1 MRVLHIGLILFC
13 LSLKLPAADA
23 PTPLGALLDEATRNN
38 PEILAARRGWQAATQ
53 VPSQVSTLP
62 DPQVTVQ
69 SFSVGS
75 PRPFAG
81 YSNSS
86 FAYIGFGVSQ
96 DFPYPGKLK
105 LKGEAAQQ
113 DADISR
119 DKVEAVRRS
128 VLQQIKEAYF
138 QTAYSQQTLEVLDR
152 NGKLLDQI
160 EKIADA
166 RYRVGQGKQQD
177 VLKAQ
182 LEKTKLLREVA
193 HHHELMETQQALLMK
208 LLNRPPGSPE
218 ITTEP
223 LVETPL
229 RYTSDELLE
238 KVRAQNPE
246 VATQQE
252 MVKKQSLQVEIARKD
267 RYPDFSVQYMW
278 QRTGPSFPSY
288 YMLTLSA
295 RLPIYRRRKLNPEM
309 TQAAEE
315 LNRSQREYE
324 SQVQTAYFDVRN
336 QYIAAETAS
345 QMLKIYREGLI
356 PQALATYQSGLASYQ
371 TGSLDFESLFSTF
384 LDVLNFD
391 GEYWKTLMEHET
403 ALARIGRHRH
413 RTQLRNANATLS
425 NRFLRATGTND
436 CSGRRPRIPVD

>member
-1 MRVLHIGLILFC
+1 MNVLHASVFLFC
-13 LSLKLPAADA
+13 VTLSLPAADA
-23 PTPLGALLDEATRNN
+23 PPTTLATLLDEAARNN
-38 PEILAARRGWQAATQ
+38 PDILAARRGWQAATQ

-62 DPQVTVQ
+62 DPQVTMQ
-69 SFSVGS
+69 SLSVGS

-81 YSNSS
+81 YSNSN
-86 FAYIGFGVSQ
+86 FAYIGLGVSQ

-113 DADISR
+113 DAAISR
-119 DKVEAVRRS
+119 DKLDAVRRA
-128 VLQQIKEAYF
+128 VLQQVKEAYF
-138 QTAYSQQTLEVLDR
+138 QTAYIQQTLEVLDR

-193 HHHELMETQQALLMK
+193 HHHELMGTQQALLLK

-288 YMLTLSA
+288 YMLTFSA

-309 TQAAEE
+309 TQAVEE

-403 ALARIGRHRH
+403 ALARIE
-413 RTQLRNANATLS
+413 QV
-425 NRFLRATGTND
+425 TGVPLN
-436 CSGRRPRIPVD
+436 

>member
-1 MRVLHIGLILFC
+1 MKIFTASFVLLA
-13 LSLKLPAADA
+13 LSVKMPAAET
-23 PTPLGALLDEATRNN
+23 PTPLSALLDEASRNN
-38 PEILAARRGWQAATQ
+38 PDILAARRGWQAATQ

-81 YSNSS
+81 FSNSS

-96 DFPYPGKLK
+96 DLPYPGKLK

-113 DADISR
+113 DAAISR
-119 DKVEAVRRS
+119 DKLEAVRRS
-128 VLQQIKEAYF
+128 VLQQVKEAYF
-138 QTAYSQQTLEVLDR
+138 QIAYVQQTLEVLDR
-152 NGKLLDQI
+152 NGNLLEQI
-160 EKIADA
+160 ERIADA
-166 RYRVGQGKQQD
+166 RYRVGQGSQQD

-182 LEKTKLLREVA
+182 LERTKLLREVA
-193 HHHELMETQQALLMK
+193 HHHELMGTQQALLMK

-218 ITTEP
+218 ISTEP

-229 RYTSDELLE
+229 RNTSDELLE
-238 KVRAQNPE
+238 KVRSANPE
-246 VATQQE
+246 VAGQQE
-252 MVKKQSLQVEIARKD
+252 AVKRQSLQIEMARKD

-278 QRTGPSFPSY
+278 QRTGPDFPSY
-288 YMLTLSA
+288 YMLSFSA
-295 RLPIYRRRKLNPEM
+295 RVPIYRRRKLNPEM
-309 TQAAEE
+309 TQAVEE

-356 PQALATYQSGLASYQ
+356 PQALATYQAGLASYQ
-371 TGSLDFESLFSTF
+371 TGALDFESLFSTF
-384 LDVLNFD
+384 MDVLNFD
-391 GEYWKTLMEHET
+391 AEYWKTLMDHET
-403 ALARIGRHRH
+403 ALARIE
-413 RTQLRNANATLS
+413 QI
-425 NRFLRATGTND
+425 TGVPLN
-436 CSGRRPRIPVD
+436 

>member
-1 MRVLHIGLILFC
+1 MRVFKTSLLLFC
-13 LSLKLPAADA
+13 LNLNLPAADA
-23 PTPLGALLDEATRNN
+23 PPTPLATLLDEASRNN
-38 PEILAARRGWQAATQ
+38 PDILAARRGWQAATQ
-53 VPSQVSTLP
+53 VPPQVSTLP

-81 YSNSS
+81 YSNSN
-86 FAYIGFGVSQ
+86 FAYMGLGVSQ

-113 DADISR
+113 DAAISR
-119 DKVEAVRRS
+119 TKLEAVQRL
-128 VLQQIKEAYF
+128 VVEQVKEAYF
-138 QTAYSQQTLEVLDR
+138 QTAYIQQTLKILDR

-193 HHHELMETQQALLMK
+193 HHHELMGTQQALLLK

-252 MVKKQSLQVEIARKD
+252 MVKKQSLQVEMARKD

-288 YMLTLSA
+288 YMLTFSA

-309 TQAAEE
+309 TQAVEE

-403 ALARIGRHRH
+403 ALARIE
-413 RTQLRNANATLS
+413 QV
-425 NRFLRATGTND
+425 TGVPLN
-436 CSGRRPRIPVD
+436 

>member
-1 MRVLHIGLILFC
+1 MNVLHASVFLFC
-13 LSLKLPAADA
+13 VTLSLPAADA
-23 PTPLGALLDEATRNN
+23 PPTTLATLLDEAARNN
-38 PEILAARRGWQAATQ
+38 PDILAARRGWQAAIQ

-62 DPQVTVQ
+62 DPQVTMQ
-69 SFSVGS
+69 SLSVGS

-81 YSNSS
+81 YSNSN
-86 FAYIGFGVSQ
+86 FAYIGLGVSQ

-113 DADISR
+113 DAAISR
-119 DKVEAVRRS
+119 DKLDAVRRA
-128 VLQQIKEAYF
+128 VLQQVKEAYF
-138 QTAYSQQTLEVLDR
+138 QTAYIQQTLEVLDR
-152 NGKLLDQI
+152 NGKLLDHI

-193 HHHELMETQQALLMK
+193 HHHELMGTQQALLLK

-288 YMLTLSA
+288 YMLTFSA

-309 TQAAEE
+309 TQAVEE

-403 ALARIGRHRH
+403 ALARIE
-413 RTQLRNANATLS
+413 QV
-425 NRFLRATGTND
+425 TGVPLN
-436 CSGRRPRIPVD
+436 